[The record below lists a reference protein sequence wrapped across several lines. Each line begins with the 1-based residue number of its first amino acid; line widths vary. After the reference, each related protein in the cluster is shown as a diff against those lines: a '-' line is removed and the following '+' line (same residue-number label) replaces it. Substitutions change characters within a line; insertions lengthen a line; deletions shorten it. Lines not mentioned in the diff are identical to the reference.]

1 MWIKPKTNWTREDVP
16 LPEDF
21 NRIEGN
27 VRELKEGADGLK
39 EDFNRIEGN
48 VRELKEGADGLKEEV
63 SALQAAGFAEKT
75 DVISDSG
82 AVSAGATVSFPI
94 PPYPLP
100 PLSGHRYY
108 LISVYSPTVTTIENA
123 AELPGYVTW
132 HLRRGKTG
140 ERDAVLITNS
150 TGSTVTLYIK
160 AAYIA

>member
-1 MWIKPKTNWTREDVP
+1 MWIEPKTNWTREDVP

-27 VRELKEGADGLK
+27 VKELKEGADGLK
-39 EDFNRIEGN
+39 
-48 VRELKEGADGLKEEV
+48 KEV
-63 SALQAAGFAEKT
+63 SALLQAAGFAEKT
-75 DVISDSG
+75 EVISASG
-82 AVSAGATVSFPI
+82 ALSAGATVSFLI
-94 PPYPLP
+94 PSPPLP

-108 LISVYSPTVTTIENA
+108 LISVYSPTATTIENA

-140 ERDAVLITNS
+140 ERDAVLITNN
-150 TGSTVTLYIK
+150 TGSAVTLYIE